1 MAVEYGRRLR
11 CAAERSKCEEVSMTS
26 LGQRIAWV
34 TGGGSGIGL
43 AGAEA
48 LAADGWTVAIS
59 GRRADV
65 LADAAKRIGDK
76 TSRMV
81 GVFPVDVAQA
91 DDVQAVARSILAKYG
106 QIDLLVNNA
115 GLNVAR
121 RSWKELE
128 IAGWDQ
134 IVEVNLSGVLYAI
147 HAVLPAMRERKS
159 GSIINVASWAGRIV
173 SQMTGP
179 AYTATKHA
187 ILALTHSFNMDEC
200 RNGLRA
206 CCLSPGEVATPI
218 MKQRPVPP
226 SQEVM
231 SKMLQPEDVGR
242 TIAFVAN
249 MPSHVCVNEI
259 LISPVA
265 NRAFL
270 GTYTS
275 SDTAAFGP
283 P

>member
-1 MAVEYGRRLR
+1 
-11 CAAERSKCEEVSMTS
+11 MTS
-26 LGQRIAWV
+26 KGKRIAWV

-43 AGAEA
+43 AGAAA
-48 LAADGWTVAIS
+48 LAADGWSVTIS
-59 GRRADV
+59 GRRLDA
-65 LADAAKRIGDK
+65 LEAAAKRIGDK
-76 TSRMV
+76 TSAK
-81 GVFPVDVAQA
+81 VDVLPLDVTRA
-91 DDVQAVARSILAKYG
+91 DDVHAAARSILAAHG

-115 GLNVAR
+115 GLNVPK
-121 RSWKELE
+121 RSWNDLE
-128 IAGWDQ
+128 ISGWDQ
-134 IVEVNLSGVLYAI
+134 IVDVNLSGVLYAI
-147 HAVLPAMRERKS
+147 HAVLPAMRERRT
-159 GSIINVASWAGRIV
+159 GSIINIASWAGRIV

-218 MKQRPVPP
+218 MKNRPVPP
-226 SQEVM
+226 SEEVM

-249 MPSHVCVNEI
+249 MPPHVCVNEV

-270 GTYTS
+270 GAYTS
-275 SDTAAFGP
+275 ADSGSFGVS
-283 P
+283 

>member
-1 MAVEYGRRLR
+1 
-11 CAAERSKCEEVSMTS
+11 MTS
-26 LGQRIAWV
+26 KGKRIAWV

-59 GRRADV
+59 GRRLDV
-65 LADAAKRIGDK
+65 LADAAKRIGDR
-76 TSRMV
+76 TSGKV
-81 GVFPVDVAQA
+81 DVFPVDVARA
-91 DDVQAVARSILAKYG
+91 DDVHAVAQSILAKHG

-115 GLNVAR
+115 GLNVPK
-121 RSWKELE
+121 RSWKQLE

-159 GSIINVASWAGRIV
+159 GSIINIASWAGRIV

-218 MKQRPVPP
+218 MKRRPVPP
-226 SQEVM
+226 SEDVM

-249 MPSHVCVNEI
+249 MPAHVCVNEI

-270 GTYTS
+270 GTYPSADSGALGS
-275 SDTAAFGP
+275 S
-283 P
+283 

>member
-1 MAVEYGRRLR
+1 
-11 CAAERSKCEEVSMTS
+11 MTS
-26 LGQRIAWV
+26 KGKRIAWV

-59 GRRADV
+59 GRRLDV
-65 LADAAKRIGDK
+65 LADAAKRIGDR
-76 TSRMV
+76 TSGKV
-81 GVFPVDVAQA
+81 DVFPVDVARA
-91 DDVQAVARSILAKYG
+91 GDVHAVAQSILAKHG

-115 GLNVAR
+115 GLNVPK
-121 RSWKELE
+121 RSWKQLE

-147 HAVLPAMRERKS
+147 HAALPAMRERKS
-159 GSIINVASWAGRIV
+159 GSIINIASWAGRIV

-226 SQEVM
+226 SEDVM

-249 MPSHVCVNEI
+249 MPAHVCVNEI

-270 GTYTS
+270 GTYPSADSGASGS
-275 SDTAAFGP
+275 S
-283 P
+283 

>member
-1 MAVEYGRRLR
+1 
-11 CAAERSKCEEVSMTS
+11 MTS
-26 LGQRIAWV
+26 KGKRIAWV

-43 AGAEA
+43 AGAAA
-48 LAADGWTVAIS
+48 LAADGWSVTIS
-59 GRRADV
+59 GRRLDA
-65 LADAAKRIGDK
+65 LEEAAKRIGDEASAK
-76 TSRMV
+76 
-81 GVFPVDVAQA
+81 VDVLPLDVTRA
-91 DDVQAVARSILAKYG
+91 DDVRAAARSILAAHG

-115 GLNVAR
+115 GLNVPK
-121 RSWKELE
+121 RSWNDLE
-128 IAGWDQ
+128 IGGWDQ
-134 IVEVNLSGVLYAI
+134 IVDVNLSGVLYAI
-147 HAVLPAMRERKS
+147 HAVLPAMRGRRT
-159 GSIINVASWAGRIV
+159 GSIINIASWAGRIV

-218 MKQRPVPP
+218 MKNRPVPP
-226 SQEVM
+226 SEEVM

-249 MPSHVCVNEI
+249 MPPHVCVNEV

-270 GTYTS
+270 GAYTS
-275 SDTAAFGP
+275 ADSGSFGVS
-283 P
+283 

>member
-1 MAVEYGRRLR
+1 M
-11 CAAERSKCEEVSMTS
+11 MTS
-26 LGQRIAWV
+26 REKRIAWV

-43 AGAEA
+43 AGAAA
-48 LAADGWTVAIS
+48 LVGDGWSVTIS
-59 GRRADV
+59 GRRLDA
-65 LADAAKRIGDK
+65 LEEAAKRIGDK
-76 TSRMV
+76 TSAK
-81 GVFPVDVAQA
+81 VDVLPLDVTRA
-91 DDVQAVARSILAKYG
+91 DDVQAAARSILAAHG

-115 GLNVAR
+115 GLNVPK
-121 RSWKELE
+121 RSWNDLE
-128 IAGWDQ
+128 IGGWDQ
-134 IVEVNLSGVLYAI
+134 IVDVNLSGVLYAI
-147 HAVLPAMRERKS
+147 HAVLPAMRERRT
-159 GSIINVASWAGRIV
+159 GSIINIASWAGRIV

-218 MKQRPVPP
+218 MMNRPVPP
-226 SQEVM
+226 SEEVM

-249 MPSHVCVNEI
+249 MPPHVCVNEV

-270 GTYTS
+270 GAYTS
-275 SDTAAFGP
+275 ADSGSFGVS
-283 P
+283 

>member
-1 MAVEYGRRLR
+1 
-11 CAAERSKCEEVSMTS
+11 MTS
-26 LGQRIAWV
+26 NGKRIAWV

-43 AGAEA
+43 AGAES
-48 LAADGWTVAIS
+48 LAGDGWSVTIS
-59 GRRADV
+59 GRRLNTLEEAAKSIADRTSAKVDV
-65 LADAAKRIGDK
+65 LQL
-76 TSRMV
+76 
-81 GVFPVDVAQA
+81 DVTRAE
-91 DDVQAVARSILAKYG
+91 DVQAAALSILARKG

-115 GLNVAR
+115 GLNVPK
-121 RSWKELE
+121 RSWKDLE
-128 IAGWDQ
+128 IGGWDQ

-147 HAVLPAMRERKS
+147 HAVLPAMRDRKS

-218 MKQRPVPP
+218 MKNRPVPP

-249 MPSHVCVNEI
+249 MPAHVCVNEV

-270 GTYTS
+270 GAYS
-275 SDTAAFGP
+275 SADSGSFASS
-283 P
+283 

>member
-1 MAVEYGRRLR
+1 M
-11 CAAERSKCEEVSMTS
+11 SK
-26 LGQRIAWV
+26 GKKIAWV

-43 AGAEA
+43 SGAEA

-59 GRRADV
+59 GRRPEV

-76 TSRMV
+76 TSAKV
-81 GVFPVDVAQA
+81 DIVPVDVARA
-91 DDVQAVARSILAKYG
+91 DDVKAVAQSILAKHG

-115 GLNVAR
+115 GLNVPK

-128 IAGWDQ
+128 ISGWNQ
-134 IVEVNLSGVLYAI
+134 IVDVNLNGVLYAI

-179 AYTATKHA
+179 AYTSTKHA

-218 MKQRPVPP
+218 MKQRPAPP
-226 SQEVM
+226 SEEVM
-231 SKMLQPEDVGR
+231 SKMMLQPDDLGR

-249 MPSHVCVNEI
+249 MPPHVCVNEI

-270 GTYTS
+270 GAYSSADSGSFGTS
-275 SDTAAFGP
+275 
-283 P
+283 

>member
-1 MAVEYGRRLR
+1 
-11 CAAERSKCEEVSMTS
+11 
-26 LGQRIAWV
+26 
-34 TGGGSGIGL
+34 
-43 AGAEA
+43 
-48 LAADGWTVAIS
+48 
-59 GRRADV
+59 
-65 LADAAKRIGDK
+65 
-76 TSRMV
+76 
-81 GVFPVDVAQA
+81 
-91 DDVQAVARSILAKYG
+91 
-106 QIDLLVNNA
+106 
-115 GLNVAR
+115 
-121 RSWKELE
+121 
-128 IAGWDQ
+128 
-134 IVEVNLSGVLYAI
+134 
-147 HAVLPAMRERKS
+147 MRERKS
-159 GSIINVASWAGRIV
+159 GSIINIASWAGRIV

-226 SQEVM
+226 SEEVM

-249 MPSHVCVNEI
+249 MPAHVCVNEI

-270 GTYTS
+270 GTYS
-275 SDTAAFGP
+275 SADSSVLESS
-283 P
+283 

>member
-1 MAVEYGRRLR
+1 
-11 CAAERSKCEEVSMTS
+11 
-26 LGQRIAWV
+26 V

-43 AGAEA
+43 AGAAA
-48 LAADGWTVAIS
+48 LAADGWSVTIS
-59 GRRADV
+59 GRRLDA
-65 LADAAKRIGDK
+65 LEAAAKRIGDK
-76 TSRMV
+76 TSAK
-81 GVFPVDVAQA
+81 VDVLPLDVTRA
-91 DDVQAVARSILAKYG
+91 DDVHAAARSILAAHG

-115 GLNVAR
+115 GLNVPK
-121 RSWKELE
+121 RSWSDLE
-128 IAGWDQ
+128 ISGWDQ
-134 IVEVNLSGVLYAI
+134 IVDVNLSGVLYAI
-147 HAVLPAMRERKS
+147 HAVLPAMRERRT
-159 GSIINVASWAGRIV
+159 GSIINIASWAGRIV

-218 MKQRPVPP
+218 MKNRPVPP
-226 SQEVM
+226 SEEVM

-249 MPSHVCVNEI
+249 MPPHVCVNEV

-270 GTYTS
+270 GAYTS
-275 SDTAAFGP
+275 ADSGSFGVS
-283 P
+283 

>member
-1 MAVEYGRRLR
+1 
-11 CAAERSKCEEVSMTS
+11 MTS
-26 LGQRIAWV
+26 RAKRVAWV

-59 GRRADV
+59 GRRLDI
-65 LADAAKRIGDK
+65 LAEAAKRIGDK
-76 TSRMV
+76 TSGRV
-81 GVFPVDVAQA
+81 DVFPVDVTRPDVFPVDVTRA
-91 DDVQAVARSILAKYG
+91 DDVKAVAQSILAKHG

-115 GLNVAR
+115 GLNVPK

-128 IAGWDQ
+128 IGGWDQ
-134 IVEVNLSGVLYAI
+134 IVGVNLNGVMYAI
-147 HAVLPAMRERKS
+147 NAVLPAMRERKS
-159 GSIINVASWAGRIV
+159 GSIINIASWAGRIV

-218 MKQRPVPP
+218 MTHRPVPP
-226 SQEVM
+226 SEEIM

-242 TIAFVAN
+242 TIAFVAS
-249 MPSHVCVNEI
+249 MPAHVCVNEI

-270 GTYTS
+270 GAYS
-275 SDTAAFGP
+275 SNDSGSLSSS
-283 P
+283 